1 MKPQAKTTGPD
12 KDAKKIRSPRE
23 LKLALGGRRL
33 CPKSST
39 YAIAKSTSPRS
50 NEHTDLD
57 EIVATSLNHNQHIH
71 PTGRY
76 QKS

>member
-1 MKPQAKTTGPD
+1 MPD
-12 KDAKKIRSPRE
+12 KDTKKVRSPRE

-33 CPKSST
+33 FPKSST
-39 YAIAKSTSPRS
+39 YAVTKSTSPRS
-50 NEHTDLD
+50 NELSELN